1 MGVGV
6 SVKDVMIKQV
16 VTAKPNEKLIKATKK
31 IVAADIGSLVIV
43 EKSKPIGILT
53 RGDILKALIS
63 GADFDKSKVKDHM
76 TSPVIT
82 IHANSDVDDVAR
94 LMRDKKV
101 KRVPVVKE
109 TGELVGIISQTDIV
123 SISPAIYEMIREK
136 AMMER

>member
-1 MGVGV
+1 MI
-6 SVKDVMIKQV
+6 KDVI
-16 VTAKPNEKLIKATKK
+16 TATPNEKLVKATKK

-43 EKSKPIGILT
+43 EKSKPVGILT

-63 GADFDKSKVKDHM
+63 GVDFNESRVKEYM

-82 IHANSDVDDVAR
+82 TNMGSDISDVAR
-94 LMRDKKV
+94 LMRDKRV